1 VVYNPTN
8 ELTLKGGVST
18 GFRTPYANRLIN
30 GTYSYSGQGRFP
42 TYGNPD
48 LKEETSLNY
57 EIAAI
62 YNNDLFY
69 VSATGFLTNFKDKI
83 SSQSYNNSEPIPG
96 IGTCD
101 ADRCSRA
108 INHGK
113 VEYKGVELG

>member
-1 VVYNPTN
+1 MVYNPTN

-30 GTYSYSGQGRFP
+30 GTYNYSGQGRFP
-42 TYGNPD
+42 IYGNPD

-69 VSATGFLTNFKDKI
+69 ISATGF
-83 SSQSYNNSEPIPG
+83 
-96 IGTCD
+96 
-101 ADRCSRA
+101 
-108 INHGK
+108 
-113 VEYKGVELG
+113 